1 MHFTSISLTLL
12 VLLLGLFFM
21 GKTKTEYNSWFYRL
35 MAMFIV
41 AVAGILLIV
50 QLWSGCSRFYHNRM
64 HKGNQHGMMHYQNQK
79 MHRSGDR
86 GGCGMADCNM
96 ADCDMTNCDMTE
108 CDMADCDN
116 MAACGMAG
124 RGMHRGKK
132 MKLRKRML
140 EGAGD
145 TLKESSVDTVNG
157 KIIKREIEIIK
168 Q

>member
-21 GKTKTEYNSWFYRL
+21 GKTKTEFNSWFYRL
-35 MAMFIV
+35 MAIFIV

-50 QLWSGCSRFYHNRM
+50 QLWSGCSRFYHSRM
-64 HKGNQHGMMHYQNQK
+64 HNGNQPGMMHYQNQK

-86 GGCGMADCNM
+86 SGCNMADCNM
-96 ADCDMTNCDMTE
+96 ANCAMTE
-108 CDMADCDN
+108 CDMAGCDN
-116 MAACGMAG
+116 MAASGMEG
-124 RGMHRGKK
+124 RGMHRSKK

-140 EGAGD
+140 EGTGD
-145 TLKESSVDTVNG
+145 TIKESSVDTVNG

>member
-21 GKTKTEYNSWFYRL
+21 GKTKTEFNSWFYRL

-50 QLWSGCSRFYHNRM
+50 QLWSGCSRFYHSRM
-64 HKGNQHGMMHYQNQK
+64 HNGNQHEMMHYQNPK
-79 MHRSGDR
+79 MHRSGER
-86 GGCGMADCNM
+86 SGCGMADCNM
-96 ADCDMTNCDMTE
+96 TDCDMAKCGMT
-108 CDMADCDN
+108 DYDN
-116 MAACGMAG
+116 IAACGMAG

-140 EGAGD
+140 EGTGD
-145 TLKESSVDTVNG
+145 TLKESTVDTVNG